1 MKNIKLDFLL
11 VVFMMITCEHSY
23 GLYCEVGDFDMRHY
37 DLNSVVEGYVVHQ
50 PIKYHQLEEV
60 WDKESNINMREFSFK
75 YYGIEEFT
83 SFFVTKTYGLKYKEN
98 TIIEFSEHNYPILI
112 NGEKYLIFFH
122 EDIQNGRMYLNPCSV
137 VPLSREPRYYLEGDS
152 ARIRLL
158 NRHNDYFFRDT
169 PEEIQKQLNDKQKQ
183 VEQFGAE

>member
-23 GLYCEVGDFDMRHY
+23 GLYCEVGDFDMRNY
-37 DLNSVVEGYVVHQ
+37 DVSSVVEGYVVHQ
-50 PIKYHQLEEV
+50 PISYYQLEQG
-60 WDKESNINMREFSFK
+60 WDKESNINIREFSFK

-83 SFFVTKTYGLKYKEN
+83 SIFVTRVFGKRFQKNMILKVA
-98 TIIEFSEHNYPILI
+98 TGYPDRLV
-112 NGEKYLIFFH
+112 GEKYIFFISR
-122 EDIQNGRMYLNPCSV
+122 DATNGRLVLDPCSV
-137 VPLSREPRYYLEGDS
+137 VPLSHEPRYYPDGQS
-152 ARIRLL
+152 KHIRPLD
-158 NRHNDYFFRDT
+158 RHNDYFFRDT